1 MDKEPTQKSNR
12 LKEGIAIVLM
22 TVVLV
27 VVYGFLQSDFAQ
39 DSWKAWWY
47 KEPASVS
54 TLRQDLELTG
64 TGERIFLATQ
74 PAIEEAE
81 AFNEHCGEHRDDVSL
96 LGCYND
102 GRIYVYDVKLDSLR
116 DSNKV
121 TAAHELLHA
130 VWSRLSRREKEQLEG
145 WLEDFKREKIEWV
158 EGEVNLYGE
167 QERLEE
173 LYVRIG
179 TKLRDIPDE
188 LEKHY
193 QEYFL
198 NRLKIVDYYE
208 NYQAPFRELH
218 EKNETIRVKVATL
231 GAEIEQERADYE
243 KRSAALTQ
251 RIEEFN
257 LCAGT
262 AGCFATDGEFTRQ
275 RAELETERLALAELR
290 TKLNKKIDENNQLVM
305 EYEENRKNLGELN
318 DAMNSNIDKIE
329 DGI

>member
-22 TVVLV
+22 AVVLV

-102 GRIYVYDVKLDSLR
+102 GKIYVYDVKLDSLR

-130 VWSRLSRREKEQLEG
+130 VWSRLSRREKEQLGG

-158 EGEVNLYGE
+158 EGEVSLYGE

-208 NYQAPFRELH
+208 NYQAPFRELR

-243 KRSAALTQ
+243 KRSAVLTQ

-262 AGCFATDGEFTRQ
+262 AGCFATDGECTRQ

-329 DGI
+329 DDI

>member
-47 KEPASVS
+47 KESASVS

-102 GRIYVYDVKLDSLR
+102 GKIYVYDVKLDSLR

-208 NYQAPFRELH
+208 NYQAPFRELR

-257 LCAGT
+257 LCSGT
-262 AGCFATDGEFTRQ
+262 AGFFATDGEFTRQ

>member
-47 KEPASVS
+47 KEPANVS
-54 TLRQDLELTG
+54 ALRQNLELTG

-102 GRIYVYDVKLDSLR
+102 GKIYVYDVKLDSLR

-145 WLEDFKREKIEWV
+145 WLEDFKRERSEWV
-158 EGEVNLYGE
+158 EGEVSLYGE

-198 NRLKIVDYYE
+198 NRLKIVEYYE
-208 NYQAPFRELH
+208 NYQAPFRELR
-218 EKNETIRVKVATL
+218 EKNETIRAKVATL

-243 KRSAALTQ
+243 KRSTALTQ

-275 RAELETERLALAELR
+275 RLELETERLALAELR

-329 DGI
+329 DDI